1 MAKQKIPAGFRIL
14 IGILLFVIT
23 YLLIV
28 PSVPASKTQISFWT
42 WASHLFG
49 EQDVEGF
56 IGISVLVICGL
67 VTVVGYW
74 AIIRIAERKL
84 NRLLV

>member
-1 MAKQKIPAGFRIL
+1 MAKRKIPAGFRIL
-14 IGILLFVIT
+14 IGVLLFVAT

-28 PSVPASKTQISFWT
+28 PSAPASKAQVSFWT

-56 IGISVLVICGL
+56 IGMSVLVICVL

-74 AIIRIAERKL
+74 VVVRVVEG
-84 NRLLV
+84 ND

>member
-1 MAKQKIPAGFRIL
+1 MAKRKIPAGFRIL
-14 IGILLFVIT
+14 IGVLLFVAT

-28 PSVPASKTQISFWT
+28 PSAPASKTQVSFWT

-67 VTVVGYW
+67 VTVVGDW
-74 AIIRIAERKL
+74 VVIRVVKGNNSL
-84 NRLLV
+84 